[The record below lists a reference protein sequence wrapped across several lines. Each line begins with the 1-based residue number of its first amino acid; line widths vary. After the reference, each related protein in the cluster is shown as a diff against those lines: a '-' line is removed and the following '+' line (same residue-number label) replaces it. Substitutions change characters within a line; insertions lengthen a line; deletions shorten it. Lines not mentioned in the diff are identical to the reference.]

1 MKKVT
6 AKNLMIGDWVKY
18 NKEYRQVRKL
28 STTEM
33 RLSVKND
40 EYLCLICSTAT
51 PIPITEEWL
60 KGNGFEDRGYSR
72 DTELFKSIGMA
83 DIYYTVKINYAKI
96 HTLDGVYM
104 LPSIQYIHQLQQAY
118 RLATGGKELKVKF

>member
-6 AKNLMIGDWVKY
+6 ARQLMIGDWVKY

-40 EYLCLICSTAT
+40 EYLCLICSSAT
-51 PIPITEEWL
+51 PIPITEEVITQIKHSL
-60 KGNGFEDRGYSR
+60 RNSPISVGYSESEEHLWI
-72 DTELFKSIGMA
+72 TNFVHPTNHYWG
-83 DIYYTVKINYAKI
+83 
-96 HTLDGVYM
+96 
-104 LPSIQYIHQLQQAY
+104 IQYIHQLQQAY
-118 RLATGGKELKVKF
+118 RLATNKELKVKF

>member
-6 AKNLMIGDWVKY
+6 AKNLMIGDWVRY

-28 STTEM
+28 SETEM

-40 EYLCLICSTAT
+40 EYICVICSIAT

-60 KGNGFEDRGYSR
+60 KLNGWTDEERFDNTSFVN
-72 DTELFKSIGMA
+72 DSSKSIEM
-83 DIYYTVKINYAKI
+83 NYI
-96 HTLDGVYM
+96 FDDEYLTLAENTYFG
-104 LPSIQYIHQLQQAY
+104 IQYIHQLQQAY
-118 RLATGGKELKVKF
+118 RLYCNKELKVKF

>member
-6 AKNLMIGDWVKY
+6 AKNLMIGDWVRY

-28 STTEM
+28 STNEM

-60 KGNGFEDRGYSR
+60 KGNGWVAKERFNTSMFAKNLGKANRMTYI
-72 DTELFKSIGMA
+72 TESDFLRVGENTYFG
-83 DIYYTVKINYAKI
+83 
-96 HTLDGVYM
+96 
-104 LPSIQYIHQLQQAY
+104 IQYIHQLQQAY